1 MKRCVVLCCSLIAH
15 TSPSAICLPDRRSF
29 LLHPPCPP
37 SIPPPSPP
45 SRLPSDSSSRRTST
59 TPRSLR
65 SSRRMSSFRCDS
77 QTQSRR
83 REAEATASRPLDA
96 TCSAARPVAGKRT
109 GAGQVSWRTQLTTAL
124 RLAFLLSV
132 CVCADQERQ
141 LRRRVQPRAAQTLR
155 SRARHDQTGQRR
167 GMRRQRSCGAADGCD
182 SQPRLWHSVI

>member
-124 RLAFLLSV
+124 RLAFSSLSV
-132 CVCADQERQ
+132 SAQIKSGSYDGESNRELLKLYAVAPDMIRLVSGEACADRD
-141 LRRRVQPRAAQTLR
+141 RAELQMDAIR
-155 SRARHDQTGQRR
+155 SRA
-167 GMRRQRSCGAADGCD
+167 CGI
-182 SQPRLWHSVI
+182 L